1 MMQNMNHEVFISYA
15 NADRSVADPLVE
27 RIEEAGVRCW
37 IAPRDEV
44 PGARYGDVIDEA
56 VEHATVMVVLFS
68 EYALE
73 SDWVNREVEL
83 AAALRKRIIP
93 VRVDDVKLRGQMRLL
108 LNNLHWIDMQAD
120 NEQGMQ
126 QIIRSVMRFLPG
138 IQRKQLADVG
148 HNPGDEVAITLPGGE
163 RMAFCWCPAT
173 TSKAWKKI
181 SGGRDYFLMGSP
193 ETEDGHYDNETLHR
207 VTLTKGFWMGKYPV
221 TEAQWNSVM
230 GESSSSGV
238 GSDHPV
244 AWVSLDEFQEF
255 MRKINVD
262 GKVFVSLPTEAQWE
276 FACRA
281 GTTTPYN
288 FGMTL
293 NGDNANCNGNMPHG
307 TASSGRYLGE
317 TSPVGSYLPNAW
329 GIFDMHGNVWEG
341 CSDWFGLYAGDAEDP
356 TGPSQGE
363 CHVCRGGGWN
373 SDARGCRSANRY
385 SYRADFSGGGF
396 LGFRLVC
403 SAISHG

>member
-1 MMQNMNHEVFISYA
+1 MTMAIQKTTDLWTM
-15 NADRSVADPLVE
+15 
-27 RIEEAGVRCW
+27 
-37 IAPRDEV
+37 
-44 PGARYGDVIDEA
+44 ID
-56 VEHATVMVVLFS
+56 S
-68 EYALE
+68 
-73 SDWVNREVEL
+73 
-83 AAALRKRIIP
+83 
-93 VRVDDVKLRGQMRLL
+93 MR
-108 LNNLHWIDMQAD
+108 
-120 NEQGMQ
+120 
-126 QIIRSVMRFLPG
+126 
-138 IQRKQLADVG
+138 
-148 HNPGDEVAITLPGGE
+148 NPGEEMSVTLPGGIP
-163 RMAFCWCPAT
+163 MVFCWCPAT
-173 TSKAWKKI
+173 TSEVWKKI
-181 SGGRDYFLMGSP
+181 SGGTDYFLMGSP

-255 MRKINVD
+255 MRKINLD

-288 FGMTL
+288 FGTVL
-293 NGDNANCNGNMPHG
+293 NGDNANCNGNMPYG
-307 TASSGRYLGE
+307 TVSSGRHLGE
-317 TSPVGSYLPNAW
+317 TSSVGSYLPNAW

-356 TGPSQGE
+356 KGPSQGK

-373 SDARGCRSANRY
+373 SDARGCRSANRF
-385 SYRADFSGGGF
+385 SYRSDFSGGGF
-396 LGFRLVC
+396 LGFRLIC
-403 SAISHG
+403 FANPHG